1 MIAGRSWYR
10 TAGGRFTV
18 DHRLLRMP
26 VIGPILVKH
35 HTIQFTRTMATVLS
49 GGTPLVDALEISR
62 GAISNRFI
70 SHGLAAAAT
79 EIREGST
86 LASALERPQI
96 LPKLAIEMLSVGEE
110 TGSLEPML
118 RDIAEFY
125 DGDLDVRLTQL
136 TTWIEPVLLLVM
148 GIVVGGIVIIMY
160 LPIFQMAETIQ

>member
-10 TAGGRFTV
+10 TSRGRFTV
-18 DHRLLRMP
+18 DRRLLRMP

-35 HTIQFTRTMATVLS
+35 HTIRFTRTMATVLS

-62 GAISNRFI
+62 GAISNRFV